1 MTITKPIYINPT
13 TSTRGRTQYIN
24 DAKPY
29 KKSELEKETLN
40 DDTFSSTEV
49 TGNWTNGLPTKGTLT
64 ISSTKV
70 TGNWRNGLPT
80 KGTLTITGNYIDKGK
95 YETRTHKYEGEFKD
109 GVPHGKGRLIINNE
123 ILLEG
128 IFENGLPNGEG
139 KITYKTQTI
148 LNGKITMNEL
158 VN

>member
-1 MTITKPIYINPT
+1 MTITKPIDINPI

-29 KKSELEKETLN
+29 KKSKLEKETLN

-64 ISSTKV
+64 I
-70 TGNWRNGLPT
+70 TG
-80 KGTLTITGNYIDKGK
+80 KYIDKGK

-123 ILLEG
+123 IILEG

-139 KITYKTQTI
+139 KLTYKTQTI

>member
-1 MTITKPIYINPT
+1 MTITKPIDINPI

-29 KKSELEKETLN
+29 KKSKLEKETLN
-40 DDTFSSTEV
+40 DDTFSSTEI
-49 TGNWTNGLPTKGTLT
+49 TGNWT
-64 ISSTKV
+64 
-70 TGNWRNGLPT
+70 NGLPT
-80 KGTLTITGNYIDKGK
+80 KGTLTITGNYIDKGR
-95 YETRTHKYEGEFKD
+95 YETNTHKYEGEFKD

-128 IFENGLPNGEG
+128 IFKNGLPNGKG
-139 KITYKTQTI
+139 KLTYKTQTI
-148 LNGKITMNEL
+148 LNGNITMNEL